1 MVEGE
6 FVGSEMT
13 EAAVRERPVTSRQ
26 IKVGDVPIGGGAP
39 VVVQSMTNTMT
50 YDVEAT
56 VQQVYDLNAAGAE
69 LVRVSVNG
77 SKALKG
83 FREVVWRSPVPLV
96 ADIHF
101 DYRMALG
108 AADAGAACVRINPG
122 NVGNDDRYRLV
133 IEKCQETGV
142 AMRIGVNSGSVER
155 RFWDLP
161 KAEALVAS
169 AVHKVEIAEEMGFY
183 NFKVSLKA
191 SHVPEMVEANRKF
204 REHSDAPLHLGVTEA
219 GTKLNGSIKTAAALG
234 QLLPYGIGDTIRV
247 SLAEDPVEEIPVA
260 YAILSALDLRH
271 RGPNVIACPSCA
283 RTLGFDVIGMA
294 AKVED
299 GLKGY
304 EDHFTVAVMGCIV
317 NGPGEARDADY
328 GVAGGKDD
336 GVIFSRGEPLRKVG
350 RDEIYDALFEEITK
364 DGRK

>member
-1 MVEGE
+1 
-6 FVGSEMT
+6 MT
-13 EAAVRERPVTSRQ
+13 EAALQKRPVTSRQ
-26 IKVGDVPIGGGAP
+26 IKIGGVPIGGGAQ
-39 VVVQSMTNTMT
+39 VAVQSMTNTMT
-50 YDVEAT
+50 YDIEAT
-56 VQQVYDLNAAGAE
+56 VQQVYDLNAAGAD
-69 LVRVSVNG
+69 LVRISVNG

-83 FREVVWRSPVPLV
+83 FREVVWRSPVPV
-96 ADIHF
+96 IADVHF

-108 AADAGAACVRINPG
+108 AADAGAACVRVNPG
-122 NVGNDDRYRLV
+122 NVGSDDRYRQV
-133 IEKCQETGV
+133 IEKCLETGV
-142 AMRIGVNSGSVER
+142 AMRIGVNSGSVEK
-155 RFWDLP
+155 RFSHLP

-169 AVHKVEIAEEMGFY
+169 ALHKVEIAEVMDFF

-219 GTKLNGSIKTAAALG
+219 GTKLTGSIKSAAALG
-234 QLLPYGIGDTIRV
+234 QLLPYGIGDTIRI

-260 YAILSALDLRH
+260 YQILSSLDLRH

-294 AKVED
+294 ARVED
-299 GLKGY
+299 KLKHF

-336 GVIFSRGEPLRKVG
+336 GVIFSKGAPLRKVD
-350 RDEIYDALFEEITK
+350 RDQIFDALFEEIEK
-364 DGRK
+364 DGRN

>member
-1 MVEGE
+1 
-6 FVGSEMT
+6 MT
-13 EAAVRERPVTSRQ
+13 EAAVQERPITSRQ
-26 IKVGDVPIGGGAP
+26 IEVGGVPIGGGAQIA
-39 VVVQSMTNTMT
+39 VQSMTNTQT
-50 YDVEAT
+50 NDVEAT
-56 VQQVYDLNAAGAE
+56 VQQIYDLNAAGAD

-77 SKALKG
+77 SKALVG
-83 FREVVWRSPVPLV
+83 FREAIWRSPVPLI

-122 NVGNDDRYRLV
+122 NIGTDDRYRQV
-133 IEKCQETGV
+133 IEKCQETDI

-155 RFWDLP
+155 RYWDLP
-161 KAEALVAS
+161 KSEALVSS
-169 AVHKVEIAEEMGFY
+169 ALHKVEIAEDMGFT

-219 GTKLNGSIKTAAALG
+219 GTKIPGAIKSAAALG
-234 QLLPYGIGDTIRV
+234 QLLPYGIGDTIRI

-260 YAILSALDLRH
+260 YGILSALDLRH

-294 AKVED
+294 AQVED
-299 GLKGY
+299 RLKHF

-336 GVIFSRGEPLRKVG
+336 GVIFSKGEPLRKVH
-350 RDEIYDALFEEITK
+350 RDEIFDALFDEIEK
-364 DGRK
+364 DGHK

>member
-1 MVEGE
+1 M
-6 FVGSEMT
+6 SET
-13 EAAVRERPVTSRQ
+13 AVKERPVTSRQ
-26 IKVGDVPIGGGAP
+26 IMVGDVPIGGGAE
-39 VVVQSMTNTMT
+39 VAVQSMTNTMT
-50 YDVEAT
+50 YDVEDT
-56 VQQVYDLNAAGAE
+56 VQQVYDLKAAGAD

-77 SKALKG
+77 SKALAG
-83 FREVVWRSPVPLV
+83 FREIIQRAPVPLI

-122 NVGNDDRYRLV
+122 NIGKDERYREV
-133 IEKCQETGV
+133 IEKCQETGT
-142 AMRIGVNSGSVER
+142 AMRIGVNSGSVEKQY
-155 RFWDLP
+155 WDLP
-161 KAEALVAS
+161 KEEALVTS
-169 AVHKVEIAEEMGFY
+169 ALHKVEIAEEMGFT

-219 GTKLNGSIKTAAALG
+219 GTKLPGSIKSAAALG
-234 QLLPYGIGDTIRV
+234 QLLPYGIGDTIRI

-260 YAILSALDLRH
+260 YQILGALDLRH

-283 RTLGFDVIGMA
+283 RTLGFDVIGVA
-294 AKVED
+294 AQVEEK
-299 GLKGY
+299 LKHY

-328 GVAGGKDD
+328 GLAGGKDD
-336 GVIFSRGEPLRKVG
+336 GVIFSKGEPLRKVA
-350 RDEIYDALFEEITK
+350 RDDVFDALFEEIEK
-364 DGRK
+364 DGWK

>member
-1 MVEGE
+1 
-6 FVGSEMT
+6 MT

-77 SKALKG
+77 SKALNG
-83 FREVVWRSPVPLV
+83 FREVVWRSPVPLI

-122 NVGNDDRYRLV
+122 NVGNDDRYRQV
-133 IEKCQETGV
+133 IEKCQETDV

-155 RFWDLP
+155 KYWDLP
-161 KAEALVAS
+161 KHEALVAS
-169 AVHKVEIAEEMGFY
+169 ALHKVEIAEEMGFF

-191 SHVPEMVEANRKF
+191 SHVPEMVQANRQF

-219 GTKLNGSIKTAAALG
+219 GTKLTGAIKTAAALG

-260 YAILSALDLRH
+260 YQILSSLDLRH

-294 AKVED
+294 SKVEEQ
-299 GLKGY
+299 LKHY

-336 GVIFSRGEPLRKVG
+336 GVIFSKGEPLRKVG
-350 RDEIYDALFEEITK
+350 RDEIYDALFEEIAK

>member
-1 MVEGE
+1 MP
-6 FVGSEMT
+6 
-13 EAAVRERPVTSRQ
+13 EAAVQERPITSRQ
-26 IKVGDVPIGGGAP
+26 IVVGGVPIGGGAQIA
-39 VVVQSMTNTMT
+39 VQSMTNTQT
-50 YDVEAT
+50 HDVEAT
-56 VQQVYDLNAAGAE
+56 VQQVYDLNAAGAD

-77 SKALKG
+77 SKALQG
-83 FREVVWRSPVPLV
+83 FKEILWRSPVPLI

-122 NVGNDDRYRLV
+122 NIGGDERYKAV
-133 IEKCQETGV
+133 IERCMETGV
-142 AMRIGVNSGSVER
+142 AMRIGVNSGSVEK
-155 RFWDLP
+155 RFWNLP
-161 KAEALVAS
+161 KAEALVTS
-169 AVHKVEIAEEMGFY
+169 ALHKVEVAEGMGFT

-191 SHVPEMVEANRKF
+191 SHVPEMVEANKEFRK
-204 REHSDAPLHLGVTEA
+204 HSDAPLHLGVTEA
-219 GTKLNGSIKTAAALG
+219 GTKLPGAIKSAAALG
-234 QLLPYGIGDTIRV
+234 QLLPYGIGDTIRI

-260 YAILSALDLRH
+260 YGILSALNLRH

-294 AKVED
+294 SQVEEK
-299 GLKGY
+299 LKRY

-336 GVIFSRGEPLRKVG
+336 GVIFARGRPLRKVQ
-350 RDEIYDALFEEITK
+350 RDEIFDALFEEIEK

>member
-1 MVEGE
+1 
-6 FVGSEMT
+6 MT
-13 EAAVRERPVTSRQ
+13 EAAVQDRPITSRR
-26 IKVGDVPIGGGAP
+26 IEVGGVPIGGGAP
-39 VVVQSMTNTMT
+39 VAVQSMTNTMT

-56 VQQVYDLNAAGAE
+56 VKQVYDLSAAGAD

-83 FREVVWRSPVPLV
+83 FREVVWRSPVPLI

-122 NVGNDDRYRLV
+122 NVGSDDRYRQV
-133 IEKCQETGV
+133 IEKCMETGV
-142 AMRIGVNSGSVER
+142 AMRIGVNSGSVEKKY
-155 RFWDLP
+155 WDMP
-161 KAEALVAS
+161 KAEALVTS
-169 AVHKVEIAEEMGFY
+169 ALDKVEIAEEMGFT

-204 REHSDAPLHLGVTEA
+204 RESSDAPLHLGVTEA
-219 GTKLNGSIKTAAALG
+219 GTKLNGSIKSAAALG
-234 QLLPYGIGDTIRV
+234 QLLPYGIGDTIRI

-260 YAILSALDLRH
+260 YQILSSLNLRH

-294 AKVED
+294 SKVENK
-299 GLKGY
+299 LKNF

-336 GVIFSRGEPLRKVG
+336 GVIFSKGKPLRKVG
-350 RDEIYDALFEEITK
+350 RDDIYDALFEEIQK
-364 DGRK
+364 DGWK

>member
-1 MVEGE
+1 
-6 FVGSEMT
+6 MT
-13 EAAVRERPVTSRQ
+13 EAAVQDRPITSRR
-26 IKVGDVPIGGGAP
+26 IEVGGVPIGGGAP
-39 VVVQSMTNTMT
+39 VAVQSMTNTMT

-56 VQQVYDLNAAGAE
+56 VNQVYDLSAAGAD

-83 FREVVWRSPVPLV
+83 FREVVWRSPVPLI

-122 NVGNDDRYRLV
+122 NVGSDDRYKQV
-133 IEKCQETGV
+133 IEKCMETGV
-142 AMRIGVNSGSVER
+142 AMRIGVNSGSVEKKY
-155 RFWDLP
+155 WDMP

-169 AVHKVEIAEEMGFY
+169 ALSKVEIAEDMGFA

-204 REHSDAPLHLGVTEA
+204 RESSDAPLHLGVTEA
-219 GTKLNGSIKTAAALG
+219 GTKLNGSIKSAAALG
-234 QLLPYGIGDTIRV
+234 QLLPYGIGDTIRI

-260 YAILSALDLRH
+260 YQILSSLNLRH

-294 AKVED
+294 SQVED
-299 GLKGY
+299 KLKGF

-336 GVIFSRGEPLRKVG
+336 GVIFSKGKPLRKVG
-350 RDEIYDALFEEITK
+350 RDEIYDALFEEIEK
-364 DGRK
+364 DGWK

>member
-1 MVEGE
+1 
-6 FVGSEMT
+6 MT
-13 EAAVRERPVTSRQ
+13 EAALQERPVTSRQ
-26 IKVGDVPIGGGAP
+26 IKVGDVPIGGGAQ
-39 VVVQSMTNTMT
+39 VAVQSMTNTMT
-50 YDVEAT
+50 YDVEST
-56 VQQVYDLNAAGAE
+56 VQQVYDLNAAGADI
-69 LVRVSVNG
+69 VRVSVNG
-77 SKALKG
+77 SRALKG
-83 FREVVWRSPVPLV
+83 FKEIVWRSPVPLV

-101 DYRMALG
+101 DYRMAIG
-108 AADAGAACVRINPG
+108 AAEAGAACVRINPG
-122 NVGNDDRYRLV
+122 NIGGDDRYRAV
-133 IEKCQETGV
+133 IDKCSETGT
-142 AMRIGVNSGSVER
+142 AIRIGVNSGSVEKR
-155 RFWDLP
+155 YWDLP

-169 AVHKVEIAEEMGFY
+169 ALQKVELAEELGFY

-219 GTKLNGSIKTAAALG
+219 GTKLAGSIKTAAALG

-260 YAILSALDLRH
+260 FQILSALNLRH

-283 RTLGFDVIGMA
+283 RTLGFDVIGVA
-294 AKVED
+294 AKVEEQ
-299 GLKGY
+299 LKSY

-336 GVIFSRGEPLRKVG
+336 GVIFSKGQPLRKVG
-350 RDEIYDALFEEITK
+350 RDEIFDALFEEIEK
-364 DGRK
+364 DGRR

>member
-1 MVEGE
+1 
-6 FVGSEMT
+6 
-13 EAAVRERPVTSRQ
+13 
-26 IKVGDVPIGGGAP
+26 
-39 VVVQSMTNTMT
+39 
-50 YDVEAT
+50 
-56 VQQVYDLNAAGAE
+56 
-69 LVRVSVNG
+69 
-77 SKALKG
+77 
-83 FREVVWRSPVPLV
+83 
-96 ADIHF
+96 
-101 DYRMALG
+101 
-108 AADAGAACVRINPG
+108 VRINPG
-122 NVGNDDRYRLV
+122 NVGNDDRYRQV
-133 IEKCQETGV
+133 IEKCQETDV

-155 RFWDLP
+155 KYWDLP
-161 KAEALVAS
+161 KHEALVAS
-169 AVHKVEIAEEMGFY
+169 ALHKVEIAEEMGFF

-191 SHVPEMVEANRKF
+191 SHVPEMVQANRQF

-219 GTKLNGSIKTAAALG
+219 GTKLTGAIKTAAALG

-260 YAILSALDLRH
+260 YQILSSLDLRH

-294 AKVED
+294 SKVEEQ
-299 GLKGY
+299 LKHY

-336 GVIFSRGEPLRKVG
+336 GVIFSKGEPLRKVG
-350 RDEIYDALFEEITK
+350 RDEIYDALFEEIAK

>member
-1 MVEGE
+1 
-6 FVGSEMT
+6 MT
-13 EAAVRERPVTSRQ
+13 EATVQERPITSRQ
-26 IKVGDVPIGGGAP
+26 ITVGGVPIGGGAQ
-39 VVVQSMTNTMT
+39 VAVQSMTNTMT
-50 YDVEAT
+50 YEVEET
-56 VQQVYDLNAAGAE
+56 VQQIYDLNAAGAD

-83 FREVVWRSPVPLV
+83 FREVVWRSPVPLI

-122 NVGNDDRYRLV
+122 NVGNDERYRKV

-142 AMRIGVNSGSVER
+142 AMRIGVNSGSVEKKY
-155 RFWDLP
+155 WDLP
-161 KAEALVAS
+161 KHEALVAS
-169 AVHKVEIAEEMGFY
+169 ALNKVEIAEEMDFY

-219 GTKLNGSIKTAAALG
+219 GTKIPGTAKSAAALG
-234 QLLPYGIGDTIRV
+234 QLLPYGIGDTIRI

-260 YAILSALDLRH
+260 YHILSALDIRH

-294 AKVED
+294 AKVE
-299 GLKGY
+299 GALKRY

-336 GVIFSRGEPLRKVG
+336 GVIFSKGEPLRKVD
-350 RDEIYDALFEEITK
+350 RDGIFDALFEEIAK
-364 DGRK
+364 DGWK

>member
-1 MVEGE
+1 
-6 FVGSEMT
+6 MT
-13 EAAVRERPVTSRQ
+13 EATVQERPITSRQ
-26 IKVGDVPIGGGAP
+26 ITVGGVPIGGGAQ
-39 VVVQSMTNTMT
+39 VAVQSMTNTMT
-50 YDVEAT
+50 YDVEKT
-56 VQQVYDLNAAGAE
+56 VQQVYDLNAAGAD

-83 FREVVWRSPVPLV
+83 FREVVWRSPVPLI

-122 NVGNDDRYRLV
+122 NVGNDDRYRAV

-142 AMRIGVNSGSVER
+142 AMRIGVNSGSVEKKY
-155 RFWDLP
+155 WDLP
-161 KAEALVAS
+161 KHEALVAS
-169 AVHKVEIAEEMGFY
+169 AISKVEIAEEMDFY

-191 SHVPEMVEANRKF
+191 SHVPEMVQANRKF
-204 REHSDAPLHLGVTEA
+204 REFSDAPLHLGVTEA
-219 GTKLNGSIKTAAALG
+219 GTRIPGTAKSAAALG
-234 QLLPYGIGDTIRV
+234 QLLPYGIGDTIRI

-260 YAILSALDLRH
+260 YHILSALDIRH

-294 AKVED
+294 GKVED
-299 GLKGY
+299 ALKHY

-336 GVIFSRGEPLRKVG
+336 GVIFSKG
-350 RDEIYDALFEEITK
+350 
-364 DGRK
+364 

>member
-1 MVEGE
+1 
-6 FVGSEMT
+6 MT
-13 EAAVRERPVTSRQ
+13 EAAVRERPVTRRQ
-26 IKVGDVPIGGGAP
+26 IKVGEVPIVGGAP

-69 LVRVSVNG
+69 LVRVSING

-83 FREVVWRSPVPLV
+83 FREVLWRSPVPLI

-108 AADAGAACVRINPG
+108 AADAGAACVRIS
-122 NVGNDDRYRLV
+122 
-133 IEKCQETGV
+133 
-142 AMRIGVNSGSVER
+142 VNSGSVER
-155 RFWDLP
+155 RFWELP
-161 KAEALVAS
+161 KAQALVAS
-169 AVHKVEIAEEMGFY
+169 ALHKVEIAEEMGYF

-191 SHVPEMVEANRKF
+191 SHVPEMVEANKEFRK
-204 REHSDAPLHLGVTEA
+204 HSDAPLHLGVTEA
-219 GTKLNGSIKTAAALG
+219 GTKLPGAIKSAAELG
-234 QLLPYGIGDTIRV
+234 QLLPYGIGDTIRI

-260 YAILSALDLRH
+260 YHILSALDLRH

-294 AKVED
+294 ARVED
-299 GLKGY
+299 ALKHY
-304 EDHFTVAVMGCIV
+304 EDHFTVAVMGCVV

-336 GVIFSRGEPLRKVG
+336 GVIFAKGRPLRKVG
-350 RDEIYDALFEEITK
+350 RDEIFASLFEEIEK

>member
-1 MVEGE
+1 L
-6 FVGSEMT
+6 T
-13 EAAVRERPVTSRQ
+13 EAAVQERPVTSRQ
-26 IKVGDVPIGGGAP
+26 IEVGGVPIGGGAP
-39 VVVQSMTNTMT
+39 IVVQSMTNTNT
-50 YDVEAT
+50 SDVEAT

-83 FREVVWRSPVPLV
+83 FREIVWRSPVPLI
-96 ADIHF
+96 ADVHF

-122 NVGNDDRYRLV
+122 NIGSDDRYRQV
-133 IEKCQETGV
+133 IEKCMETGV
-142 AMRIGVNSGSVER
+142 AMRIGVNSGSVEKR
-155 RFWDLP
+155 YWDLP
-161 KAEALVAS
+161 KAEALVTS
-169 AVHKVEIAEEMGFY
+169 ALHKVEIAEEMGFF

-191 SHVPEMVEANRKF
+191 SHVPEMVEANRRF
-204 REHSDAPLHLGVTEA
+204 REHSNAPLHLGVTEA
-219 GTKLNGSIKTAAALG
+219 GTKLNGSIKSAAALG
-234 QLLPYGIGDTIRV
+234 QLLPYGIGDTIRI

-260 YAILSALDLRH
+260 YSILSALNLRH

-283 RTLGFDVIGMA
+283 RTLGFDVISMA
-294 AKVED
+294 SQVEEA
-299 GLKGY
+299 LKGY

-336 GVIFSRGEPLRKVG
+336 GIIFAKGRELRKVH
-350 RDEIYDALFEEITK
+350 RDEIFDALFEEIGK

>member
-1 MVEGE
+1 
-6 FVGSEMT
+6 MT
-13 EAAVRERPVTSRQ
+13 ETAVQERPITSRQ
-26 IKVGDVPIGGGAP
+26 IVVGGVAIGGGAQ
-39 VVVQSMTNTMT
+39 VAVQSMTNTQT
-50 YDVEAT
+50 SDVEAT
-56 VQQVYDLNAAGAE
+56 IRQVYDLNAAGAD

-77 SKALKG
+77 SRALKG
-83 FREVVWRSPVPLV
+83 FKEVVWRSPVPLI

-122 NVGNDDRYRLV
+122 NIGGDERFRTV
-133 IEKCQETGV
+133 IEKCMETGV
-142 AMRIGVNSGSVER
+142 AIRIGVNSGSVEK

-169 AVHKVEIAEEMGFY
+169 ALHKVEVAESLDFKT
-183 NFKVSLKA
+183 FKVSLKA
-191 SHVPEMVEANRKF
+191 SHVPEMVEANKEFRK
-204 REHSDAPLHLGVTEA
+204 HSDAPLHLGVTEA
-219 GTKLNGSIKTAAALG
+219 GTRLPGAIKSAVALG
-234 QLLPYGIGDTIRV
+234 QLLPYGIGDTIRI

-260 YAILSALDLRH
+260 YQILSALDLRH

-294 AKVED
+294 ARVEEE
-299 GLKGY
+299 LKHY
-304 EDHFTVAVMGCIV
+304 EDHFTVAVMGCVV

-336 GVIFSRGEPLRKVG
+336 GVIFARGRPLRKVDK
-350 RDEIYDALFEEITK
+350 DEIFDALFEEIER
-364 DGRK
+364 DGWK

>member
-1 MVEGE
+1 
-6 FVGSEMT
+6 MT

-26 IKVGDVPIGGGAP
+26 IKVGDVPVGGGAP

-83 FREVVWRSPVPLV
+83 FREVVWRSPVPLI

-122 NVGNDDRYRLV
+122 NVGNDDRYRQV
-133 IEKCQETGV
+133 IGKCQETGA

-161 KAEALVAS
+161 KHEALVAS
-169 AVHKVEIAEEMGFY
+169 ALQKVEIAEEMGFF

-191 SHVPEMVEANRKF
+191 SHVPEMVQANRQF

-219 GTKLNGSIKTAAALG
+219 GTKLTGAIKTAAALG

-260 YAILSALDLRH
+260 YQILSSLDLRH

-294 AKVED
+294 SKVED
-299 GLKGY
+299 KLKNY

-336 GVIFSRGEPLRKVG
+336 GVIFSKGEPLRKVG
-350 RDEIYDALFEEITK
+350 RDEIYDALFEEIEK

>member
-1 MVEGE
+1 
-6 FVGSEMT
+6 MT
-13 EAAVRERPVTSRQ
+13 EAAVQQRPITSRQ
-26 IKVGDVPIGGGAP
+26 IVVGGVPIGGGAEIA
-39 VVVQSMTNTMT
+39 VQSMTNTQT
-50 YDVEAT
+50 HDVEST
-56 VQQVYDLNAAGAE
+56 VQQVYDLNAAGAD

-83 FREVVWRSPVPLV
+83 FKEILWRSPVPLI

-122 NVGNDDRYRLV
+122 NIGDDDRYKAI
-133 IEKCQETGV
+133 IERCIETGV
-142 AMRIGVNSGSVER
+142 AMRIGVNSGSVEK

-161 KAEALVAS
+161 KAEALVRS
-169 AVHKVEIAEEMGFY
+169 ALHKVEVAESMGFT

-191 SHVPEMVEANRKF
+191 SHVPEMVEANKEFRK
-204 REHSDAPLHLGVTEA
+204 HSDAPLHLGVTEA
-219 GTKLNGSIKTAAALG
+219 GTKLPGAIKSAAALA
-234 QLLPYGIGDTIRV
+234 QLLPYGIGDTISI
-247 SLAEDPVEEIPVA
+247 SLADDPVEEIPVA
-260 YAILSALDLRH
+260 YGILSALNLRH

-294 AKVED
+294 SQVEEK
-299 GLKGY
+299 LKRY

-336 GVIFSRGEPLRKVG
+336 GVIFARGRPLRKVQ
-350 RDEIYDALFEEITK
+350 RDQIFDALFEEIEK
-364 DGRK
+364 DGRR

>member
-1 MVEGE
+1 
-6 FVGSEMT
+6 MT
-13 EAAVRERPVTSRQ
+13 EAAVQDRPITSRK
-26 IKVGDVPIGGGAP
+26 IEVGGVPIGGGAP
-39 VVVQSMTNTMT
+39 VAVQSMTNTMT

-56 VQQVYDLNAAGAE
+56 VKQVYDLSAAGAD

-83 FREVVWRSPVPLV
+83 FREVVWRSPVPLI

-122 NVGNDDRYRLV
+122 NVGSDDRYRQV
-133 IEKCQETGV
+133 IEKCMETGV
-142 AMRIGVNSGSVER
+142 AMRIGVNSGSVEKKY
-155 RFWDLP
+155 WDMP
-161 KAEALVAS
+161 KAEALVTS
-169 AVHKVEIAEEMGFY
+169 ALDKVEIAEEMGFT

-191 SHVPEMVEANRKF
+191 SHVPEMVEANRRF

-219 GTKLNGSIKTAAALG
+219 GTKLNGSIKSAAALG
-234 QLLPYGIGDTIRV
+234 QLLPYGIGDTIRI

-260 YAILSALDLRH
+260 YQILSSLNLRH

-294 AKVED
+294 SKVENK
-299 GLKGY
+299 LKNF

-336 GVIFSRGEPLRKVG
+336 GVIFSKGKPLRKVG
-350 RDEIYDALFEEITK
+350 RDEIYDALFEEIQK
-364 DGRK
+364 DGWK